1 MPRIK
6 TYDRLDPQKEL
17 GRNAELFLDSTCFD
31 VSNMTVREM
40 MVVYKSEILKSDD
53 AFLRSEDAGSWKW
66 NRDRKKWERMVS

>member
-6 TYDRLDPQKEL
+6 TYDRLDSQKEL

-40 MVVYKSEILKSDD
+40 MVVYEPEILKADD

-66 NRDRKKWERMVS
+66 NHDRRKWEKVVN

>member
-6 TYDRLDPQKEL
+6 TYDRLDSRKEL
-17 GRNAELFLDSTCFD
+17 GRNAELFLGSTCFD

-40 MVVYKSEILKSDD
+40 MVVYKSEILKSGD